1 MKISWGTKRF
11 LAERRVNT
19 LMAGTYK
26 AHSVRGK
33 YSAAGYVAQQ
43 EQPLYIAD
51 VPAGSMQDELRDYNR
66 AGYRSERPWNETP
79 YPVFEGGEAAV
90 PALRRKRVKKQ
101 SLMDYLSAQA
111 KKERRD
117 VIACVVLLGVIMMMT
132 AAWGQKMIQGVE
144 IQRAINNYQAS
155 TVAFERENER
165 LGQQLE
171 MARSGER
178 IRNLA
183 QNELG
188 MLRPERA
195 MTQKIYIQAPDNLA
209 NEAVQNNEEPRM
221 EMLDIL
227 LGLLNVLHIGE

>member
-1 MKISWGTKRF
+1 
-11 LAERRVNT
+11 
-19 LMAGTYK
+19 MAGTYK
-26 AHSVRGK
+26 ARSVRGK
-33 YSAAGYVAQQ
+33 YSQAGYTG
-43 EQPLYIAD
+43 EENRPLYIAD
-51 VPAGSMQDELRDYNR
+51 VPAGSLQDELRDYNR

-79 YPVFEGGEAAV
+79 SPAFEAVEAVETAAPVV
-90 PALRRKRVKKQ
+90 RRKRAKQ
-101 SLMDYLSAQA
+101 KSVMDYLSAQA

-117 VIACVVLLGVIMMMT
+117 VVACIVLLGVIMLMT

-144 IQRAINNYQAS
+144 IQRAINQYQAS

-165 LGQQLE
+165 LSQQLE
-171 MARSGER
+171 LARGGER

-195 MTQKIYIQAPDNLA
+195 MTQKIYIQAPDTTA
-209 NEAVQNNEEPRM
+209 QTSVQNSEEPRM

-227 LGLLNVLHIGE
+227 LGLL

>member
-1 MKISWGTKRF
+1 M
-11 LAERRVNT
+11 
-19 LMAGTYK
+19 
-26 AHSVRGK
+26 RGK
-33 YSAAGYVAQQ
+33 YSQAGYAG
-43 EQPLYIAD
+43 EENRPLYIAD
-51 VPAGSMQDELRDYNR
+51 VPAGSAQDELRDFNR

-79 YPVFEGGEAAV
+79 YPAFEGAQTAAAPV
-90 PALRRKRVKKQ
+90 VRRKRAKQ
-101 SLMDYLSAQA
+101 KSFVEYLSAQVRR
-111 KKERRD
+111 ERKD
-117 VIACVVLLGVIMMMT
+117 FIACIVLLGIIMLMT
-132 AAWGQKMIQGVE
+132 AAWGQNMIRGVE

-155 TVAFERENER
+155 TVAFERDNER

-171 MARSGER
+171 LARGGER

-195 MTQKIYIQAPDNLA
+195 MTQKIYIQAPDSA
-209 NEAVQNNEEPRM
+209 AQASVQNNEEPRM

>member
-1 MKISWGTKRF
+1 
-11 LAERRVNT
+11 
-19 LMAGTYK
+19 MAGTYK
-26 AHSVRGK
+26 ARSVRGK
-33 YSAAGYVAQQ
+33 YSQAGYTSEDVR
-43 EQPLYIAD
+43 PMYISD
-51 VPAGSMQDELRDYNR
+51 VPAGSAQDELRDFNR
-66 AGYRSERPWNETP
+66 VGYRSARPWNEAP
-79 YPVFEGGEAAV
+79 LPVFEGGETAAPV
-90 PALRRKRVKKQ
+90 VRRKRVKQK
-101 SLMDYLSAQA
+101 SVMDYLSAQT

-117 VIACVVLLGVIMMMT
+117 VIACIVLLGVIMLMT

-144 IQRAINNYQAS
+144 IQRTINQYQAS

-165 LGQQLE
+165 LSQQLE
-171 MARSGER
+171 LARGGER

-195 MTQKIYIQAPDNLA
+195 MTQKIYIQAPDA
-209 NEAVQNNEEPRM
+209 AAQASVQNQEEPRM

>member
-1 MKISWGTKRF
+1 
-11 LAERRVNT
+11 
-19 LMAGTYK
+19 MAGTYR
-26 AHSVRGK
+26 ARTVRGK
-33 YSAAGYVAQQ
+33 YSQAGYAG
-43 EQPLYIAD
+43 EESRPLYIAD
-51 VPAGSMQDELRDYNR
+51 IPAGSLQDELRDYNR

-79 YPVFEGGEAAV
+79 YPVFEGGETAAPV
-90 PALRRKRVKKQ
+90 VRRKRVKQKTF
-101 SLMDYLSAQA
+101 MDYLSAQA
-111 KKERRD
+111 KKERKD
-117 VIACVVLLGVIMMMT
+117 VIACIVLLGVIMMMT

-144 IQRAINNYQAS
+144 IQRTINQYQAS

-165 LGQQLE
+165 LSQQLE
-171 MARSGER
+171 LARGGER

-195 MTQKIYIQAPDNLA
+195 MTQKIYIQAPDA
-209 NEAVQNNEEPRM
+209 AAQASVQNQEEPRM

>member
-1 MKISWGTKRF
+1 M
-11 LAERRVNT
+11 
-19 LMAGTYK
+19 
-26 AHSVRGK
+26 RGK
-33 YSAAGYVAQQ
+33 YSLAGYVGQ
-43 EQPLYIAD
+43 EDRPLYIAQ
-51 VPAGSMQDELRDYNR
+51 VPAGSAQDELRDFNR

-79 YPVFEGGEAAV
+79 YPAFEGVETAAPV
-90 PALRRKRVKKQ
+90 VRRKRVKQK
-101 SLMDYLSAQA
+101 SLMDYLHAQA
-111 KKERRD
+111 KRERKD
-117 VIACVVLLGVIMMMT
+117 VIACIVLLGVIMLMT
-132 AAWGQKMIQGVE
+132 AAWGQKMIQGVD
-144 IQRAINNYQAS
+144 IQRSINNYQAS

-171 MARSGER
+171 LARGGER

-195 MTQKIYIQAPDNLA
+195 KTQKIYIQAPDSA
-209 NEAVQNNEEPRM
+209 AQVSVQNSEEPRM

>member
-1 MKISWGTKRF
+1 
-11 LAERRVNT
+11 
-19 LMAGTYK
+19 MAGTYK
-26 AHSVRGK
+26 ARVVRGK
-33 YSAAGYVAQQ
+33 YSHAGYVS
-43 EQPLYIAD
+43 EEENRPLYIAEI
-51 VPAGSMQDELRDYNR
+51 PAGSLQDDLRDYNR

-79 YPVFEGGEAAV
+79 YPVFEGGETAV
-90 PALRRKRVKKQ
+90 PAVRRKHVKQK
-101 SLMDYLSAQA
+101 SLLDYLGAQA

-117 VIACVVLLGVIMMMT
+117 VIACFVLLGVIMMMT

-165 LGQQLE
+165 LGQRLE
-171 MARSGER
+171 IARGGER

-195 MTQKIYIQAPDNLA
+195 MTQKIYIQTSDLTAQK
-209 NEAVQNNEEPRM
+209 AVQKPEEPRM
-221 EMLDIL
+221 ELLDIL

>member
-1 MKISWGTKRF
+1 M
-11 LAERRVNT
+11 
-19 LMAGTYK
+19 
-26 AHSVRGK
+26 RGK
-33 YSAAGYVAQQ
+33 YSAAGYVAQ
-43 EQPLYIAD
+43 EERPLYIAD

-66 AGYRSERPWNETP
+66 TGYRSERPWNETP
-79 YPVFEGGEAAV
+79 YPAFEGVETAA

-101 SLMDYLSAQA
+101 SFMDYLSAQA
-111 KKERRD
+111 KRERKD
-117 VIACVVLLGVIMMMT
+117 VLACIVLLGVIMMMT

-165 LGQQLE
+165 LSQQLE
-171 MARSGER
+171 IARGGER

-195 MTQKIYIQAPDNLA
+195 MTQKIYIQTPETSAQKPL
-209 NEAVQNNEEPRM
+209 QNSEEPRM

>member
-1 MKISWGTKRF
+1 M
-11 LAERRVNT
+11 NT

-26 AHSVRGK
+26 ARSVRGK
-33 YSAAGYVAQQ
+33 YSAAGYVGQ
-43 EQPLYIAD
+43 ESRPLYSAD
-51 VPAGSMQDELRDYNR
+51 GPAGSAQDELRDFNR
-66 AGYRSERPWNETP
+66 AGYRSDRPWNETP
-79 YPVFEGGEAAV
+79 YPAFEGVETAAPV
-90 PALRRKRVKKQ
+90 VRRKRVKQKTFAET
-101 SLMDYLSAQA
+101 LHAQI
-111 KKERRD
+111 KRERKD
-117 VIACVVLLGVIMMMT
+117 FIACIVLLGVIMLMT

-171 MARSGER
+171 LARGGER

-195 MTQKIYIQAPDNLA
+195 MTQKIYIQAP
-209 NEAVQNNEEPRM
+209 EAAAQATVQNSEEPRM

>member
-1 MKISWGTKRF
+1 
-11 LAERRVNT
+11 
-19 LMAGTYK
+19 MAGTYK
-26 AHSVRGK
+26 ARAVRGK
-33 YSAAGYVAQQ
+33 YSLAGYAG
-43 EQPLYIAD
+43 EENRPLYIAD
-51 VPAGSMQDELRDYNR
+51 VPAGSAQDELRDYNR

-79 YPVFEGGEAAV
+79 YPAFEGAQTAAAPV
-90 PALRRKRVKKQ
+90 VRRKRVKQK
-101 SLMDYLSAQA
+101 SFVDYLNAQI
-111 KKERRD
+111 KRERKD
-117 VIACVVLLGVIMMMT
+117 FIACIVLLGVIMLMI

-155 TVAFERENER
+155 TVAFERDNER

-171 MARSGER
+171 LARGGER

-195 MTQKIYIQAPDNLA
+195 MTQKIYIQAPDSA
-209 NEAVQNNEEPRM
+209 AQVSVQNSEEPRM

-227 LGLLNVLHIGE
+227 LGLLNVFHIGE

>member
-1 MKISWGTKRF
+1 
-11 LAERRVNT
+11 
-19 LMAGTYK
+19 MAGTYK
-26 AHSVRGK
+26 ARSARGK
-33 YSAAGYVAQQ
+33 YSQAGYVS
-43 EQPLYIAD
+43 EENRPLYIAD
-51 VPAGSMQDELRDYNR
+51 VPAGSAQDELRDYNR
-66 AGYRSERPWNETP
+66 VGYRSERPWNDTP
-79 YPVFEGGEAAV
+79 YPAFEAAETAAPV
-90 PALRRKRVKKQ
+90 ERRKRVKQK
-101 SLMDYLSAQA
+101 SFIDYLSAQA
-111 KKERRD
+111 RRERKD
-117 VIACVVLLGVIMMMT
+117 VIACIVLLGVIMMMT

-144 IQRAINNYQAS
+144 IQRNINNYQAS

-171 MARSGER
+171 LARSGER

-195 MTQKIYIQAPDNLA
+195 MTQKIYIQAPDSPA
-209 NEAVQNNEEPRM
+209 QAAVQNSEEPRM

>member
-1 MKISWGTKRF
+1 M
-11 LAERRVNT
+11 NT

-26 AHSVRGK
+26 ARSVRGK
-33 YSAAGYVAQQ
+33 YSQAGYVG
-43 EQPLYIAD
+43 EENRPLYIAD

-79 YPVFEGGEAAV
+79 YPVFEGAQAMETTAPV
-90 PALRRKRVKKQ
+90 VRRKRVRQQ
-101 SLMDYLSAQA
+101 SWLDYLTAQA
-111 KKERRD
+111 KRERRD
-117 VIACVVLLGVIMMMT
+117 VIVCIVLIGVIMLMT

-144 IQRAINNYQAS
+144 IQRGINNYQAS

-165 LGQQLE
+165 LSQQLE
-171 MARSGER
+171 LARGGER

-195 MTQKIYIQAPDNLA
+195 MTQKIYIQAPDLSA
-209 NEAVQNNEEPRM
+209 QKALQNSEEPRM

>member
-1 MKISWGTKRF
+1 
-11 LAERRVNT
+11 
-19 LMAGTYK
+19 MAGTYK
-26 AHSVRGK
+26 ARSVRGK
-33 YSAAGYVAQQ
+33 YSQAGYVG
-43 EQPLYIAD
+43 EENRPLYIAD

-79 YPVFEGGEAAV
+79 YPVFEGAQAMETTAPV
-90 PALRRKRVKKQ
+90 VRRKRVRQQ
-101 SLMDYLSAQA
+101 SWLDYLTAQA
-111 KKERRD
+111 KRERRD
-117 VIACVVLLGVIMMMT
+117 VIVCIVLIGVIMLMT

-144 IQRAINNYQAS
+144 IQRGINNYQAS

-165 LGQQLE
+165 LSQQLE
-171 MARSGER
+171 LARGGER

-195 MTQKIYIQAPDNLA
+195 MTQKIYIQAPDLSA
-209 NEAVQNNEEPRM
+209 QKALQNSEEPRM